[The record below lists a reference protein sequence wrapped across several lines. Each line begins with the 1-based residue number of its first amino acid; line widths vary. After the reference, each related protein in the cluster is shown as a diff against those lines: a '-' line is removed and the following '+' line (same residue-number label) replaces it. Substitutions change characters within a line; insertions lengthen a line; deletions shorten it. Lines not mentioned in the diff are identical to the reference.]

1 MRISNNEND
10 LDYIFNPPTD
20 KSNSTESSNF
30 KQYPSIISSL
40 IYLIRETKLYEFFKN
55 KKDIIKKLFDR
66 NKEKNKVFYYALDSL
81 EYLDNKQ
88 KINFK
93 KCIDNIQK
101 LFDKNYLEKSNS
113 SMISKSSLSNSSLI
127 LNKSQFSACLE
138 TVILNFF
145 DKIIYKYS
153 KELIIIIIN
162 IFLFLKILIW
172 MNKNK
177 I

>member
-1 MRISNNEND
+1 MSISNNDND
-10 LDYIFNPPTD
+10 LDFIFNPPTD
-20 KSNSTESSNF
+20 KSNSSESSNF

-66 NKEKNKVFYYALDSL
+66 NKEKNKVFYYAFDSL

-101 LFDKNYLEKSNS
+101 IFDKIYLEKSNS
-113 SMISKSSLSNSSLI
+113 NMISTSNLSNSSMI
-127 LNKSQFSACLE
+127 LNKSQFSASLE
-138 TVILNFF
+138 IIILNFF

-153 KELIIIIIN
+153 KELIIKEKN
-162 IFLFLKILIW
+162 IDVVH
-172 MNKNK
+172 
-177 I
+177 